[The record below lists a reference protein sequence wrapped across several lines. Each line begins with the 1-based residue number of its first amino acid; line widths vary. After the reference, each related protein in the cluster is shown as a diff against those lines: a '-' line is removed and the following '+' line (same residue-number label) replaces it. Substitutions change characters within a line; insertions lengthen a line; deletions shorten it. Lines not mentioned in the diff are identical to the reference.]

1 MNKEAMVLD
10 YRSAL
15 EEAKKLCR
23 SDYQHDLVCGLQAL
37 SGADLKGKA
46 ATYSS
51 SYARSRRA
59 LLRRLKDSDI
69 HHMEVTARHNRR
81 VLILGRSAC
90 DAASAAAS
98 AWNGE
103 RSAATAKAERTEANK
118 RYFDTIDEILS
129 TQN

>member
-1 MNKEAMVLD
+1 MNKKAMVLD
-10 YRSAL
+10 YKSAL
-15 EEAKKLCR
+15 VEAKKLCR

-51 SYARSRRA
+51 SYARSRRQ
-59 LLRRLKDSDI
+59 LLHRLKESGVP
-69 HHMEVTARHNRR
+69 HMEATARHNRR

-90 DAASAAAS
+90 DAAAEAAS
-98 AWNGE
+98 AWNRE
-103 RSAATAKAERTEANK
+103 RSAATTKTDRTEANN

-129 TQN
+129 TQT